1 MDKIYDRQNTDTD
14 KSWLAFCKYR
24 DMGSDRTLEKVRQE
38 IGHRSGRNVQI
49 WSSKYKWNE
58 RVRAFDDDEVR
69 SQSLALQK
77 QRINYKLQIEKEA
90 WEKRKKFLKKADQI
104 LSIPITQKIVTD
116 DGKTIFMPTN
126 KWRLVDAIAFD
137 EYAHKLGIFA
147 TGGDRPNMGEFDAIK
162 VLVQA
167 GMLPCEILI
176 AAEIGIENLKTTLR
190 EAFEGLN
197 RSIDKAV

>member
-14 KSWLAFCKYR
+14 KSWLAFCAYR
-24 DMGSDRTLEKVRQE
+24 DMGGDRSLEKLRLA
-38 IGHRSGRNVQI
+38 IGKGSARNLEI
-49 WSSKYKWNE
+49 WSSKHRWTE
-58 RVRAFDDDEVR
+58 RVRAFDTDELR
-69 SQSLALQK
+69 SQSVALQQ

-147 TGGDRPNMGEFDAIK
+147 TGGDGPNMIEFDAIK
-162 VLVQA
+162 VLVYA
-167 GMLPCEILI
+167 GMLPVEILE
-176 AAEIGIENLKTTLR
+176 AAEIGIDNLKATLR

-197 RSIDKAV
+197 RFINSAL

>member
-24 DMGSDRTLEKVRQE
+24 DMGCDRTLEKLRVQ
-38 IGHRSGRNVQI
+38 IGYRSGRKLEQ
-49 WSSKYKWNE
+49 WSSQYAWVA
-58 RVRAFDDDEVR
+58 RCRAFDDDELR
-69 SQSLALQK
+69 SQSVALQQ

-147 TGGDRPNMGEFDAIK
+147 TGGDRPNMTEFDAIR
-162 VLVQA
+162 VLVMA
-167 GMLPCEILI
+167 GMLPVEILE
-176 AAEIGIENLKTTLR
+176 ACERGIDNLKLSLR
-190 EAFEGLN
+190 EAFANLN
-197 RSIDKAV
+197 NPVY